1 MKEIITLDHG
11 SGGLRTS
18 ELIEQVL
25 LPAYG
30 NAALNELGDGAVLA
44 DLGGQP
50 VFSTDSFV
58 VTPS

>member
-44 DLGGQP
+44 DLGGRP
-50 VFSTDSFV
+50 VFSPPTV
-58 VTPS
+58 LL